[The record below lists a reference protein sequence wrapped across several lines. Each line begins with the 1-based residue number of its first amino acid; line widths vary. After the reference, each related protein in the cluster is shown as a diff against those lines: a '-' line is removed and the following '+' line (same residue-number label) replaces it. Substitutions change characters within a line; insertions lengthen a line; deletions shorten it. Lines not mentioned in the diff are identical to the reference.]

1 MALPAIAV
9 IGDQSSGKSSVLE
22 ALSGVALPIE
32 AALYIPNS
40 PPSDE
45 RLLRRPA
52 IKPRMSWQERA
63 LGSAALIHLE
73 IMSPDVCDLTL
84 IDLLGITRVPVPEQ
98 PDDISDQIVVQRL
111 ADQVPMLIQHFLLQE
126 SKCMLC
132 LKVQELM
139 EVTNNWTII

>member
-32 AALYIPNS
+32 AA
-40 PPSDE
+40 
-45 RLLRRPA
+45 
-52 IKPRMSWQERA
+52 PRMSWQERA